1 MTYRGFNRDLPRIR
15 SGPYGVSN
23 GTLRGIG
30 RTLSGILCRSSL
42 IGRSGIWY
50 NYNMITL
57 FFAIAV
63 GGGSFAAAY
72 FAGDWGLGWSIFM
85 GVVGLGVFQGVTGFL
100 IQKRVK
106 RDMERVQGI
115 MMAGQRQIQQKIQRW
130 QLRPPG
136 SVQAAQNEIFN
147 DTKRFVH
154 EALIQTET
162 LGKYRLWVPMMDRQI
177 ATAKLQLNWM
187 IKEFKQVDKLMP
199 KALCID
205 PTMSAIKMAR
215 MYMLDRP
222 LAEIEKVYRK
232 GVRRTRYN
240 GNVLLA
246 AAMSW
251 MQVQKGD
258 ADGAFKTLTEALKK
272 SDNETLKHN
281 HEQLMNNRV
290 AHFSNSGIGEQWYS
304 LQLEEP
310 KVHAQRQRSVYR

>member
-1 MTYRGFNRDLPRIR
+1 
-15 SGPYGVSN
+15 
-23 GTLRGIG
+23 
-30 RTLSGILCRSSL
+30 
-42 IGRSGIWY
+42 
-50 NYNMITL
+50 MITL

-85 GVVGLGVFQGVTGFL
+85 GVVGFGVFQGVTGFL

-154 EALIQTET
+154 EALMQTET